1 MKLYIL
7 PLIGLFFCFTAKA
20 QHIIDEDDERSHW
33 AEDGDS
39 IETTD
44 VPRGLTVWR
53 IQPRFADVQA
63 AIPDTMPHGFQND
76 AFTEGRQGT
85 YNTTG
90 NLGSPRIS
98 RLFFEQQRAYR
109 SQFIFAGPYDFF
121 LKDVDQLLFTNTLSP
136 ITNLTYHECGNK
148 QNGEDRI
155 TALFGT
161 NVNKRLG
168 LGFRLDYLYGRG
180 YYEDQHTAHFNGTLY
195 GSYRG
200 ERYSLHAMYYANHLK
215 NTENGGIEDDSYIT
229 VPEAYPTKYGTA
241 DMPML
246 LTKTWNKLNVNT
258 FYFSHHYNMGFHRYL
273 DEEGNVVKRSQ
284 MTGMLTGHRSMVS
297 DSTKANTADSTLL
310 TAAVTDS
317 LLATLNREFVPVSR
331 IIHTFRLDH
340 NNRRFLCNDRQN
352 ATTSDYFRD
361 FYLPGDSANDYTQHL
376 RVSNTVAFELCEG
389 FNPWMKTGLRL
400 YATHDLDRFTQQRLD
415 LTEEKA
421 TENHITLGGQFIK
434 QQGRLF
440 HFNVL
445 GEITTTGSDWGEFNV
460 EGHGDL
466 SIPLRRD
473 SLHFDV
479 DGYVRGEQPSYY
491 MRHYHGRNAWWDR
504 NDLDQEFHAR
514 IGATLRY
521 RSTKLSFHFQTIQ
534 NYTYLQEQTAPL
546 STPDA
551 SAANAM
557 LHGVAV
563 AQAGSNLSLMGVT
576 LQQNFH
582 WGIFH
587 WDNALTYQVSSDKDI
602 MPVPTFNGYTN
613 LYLSFRIARVL
624 HTEFG
629 TDLRYFTSYYAPT
642 YSPIVGQYC
651 LQDAETRVKVGNYP
665 IVNVYLNFHLKNT
678 RFYVMGSHVNYKS
691 GAGRPFLV
699 PHYPINRLVLRLGIS
714 WNFFN

>member
-1 MKLYIL
+1 MKFYIL
-7 PLIGLFFCFTAKA
+7 LLIGLLLCPTARA
-20 QHIIDEDDERSHW
+20 QHIITEEDERSHW
-33 AEDGDS
+33 ADENDS

-44 VPRGLTVWR
+44 VPRGLTVWK
-53 IQPRFADVQA
+53 IHPRFADIQA
-63 AIPDTMPHGFQND
+63 ADPDTMPHGFQND
-76 AFTEGRQGT
+76 AFTEGRTGT

-90 NLGSPRIS
+90 NLGSPRTS

-109 SQFIFAGPYDFF
+109 SQFIFARPYDFF
-121 LKDVDQLLFTNTLSP
+121 LKDVDGLLFTNTRSP

-155 TALFGT
+155 TALFAT

-229 VPEAYPTKYGTA
+229 VPEAYSTKYGTA

-258 FYFSHHYNMGFHRYL
+258 FYLSHHYNLGFHRYL
-273 DEEGNVVKRSQ
+273 DDKGNMVKRSQ
-284 MTGMLTGHRSMVS
+284 MTGKWLNRQHL
-297 DSTKANTADSTLL
+297 AADSTAQATGDSTWL
-310 TAAVTDS
+310 AAADTDS
-317 LLATLNREFVPVSR
+317 LLATLTSEFVPVSR

-340 NNRRFLCNDRQN
+340 NNRRFLCNNRQN
-352 ATTSDYFRD
+352 ASSSDYFLD

-376 RVSNTVAFELCEG
+376 RVSNSVAFELCEG

-400 YATHDLDRFTQQRLD
+400 YATHDMDRFTLPRLD
-415 LTEEKA
+415 MTEEKIM
-421 TENHITLGGQFIK
+421 ENHITLGGQFIK

-445 GEITTTGSDWGEFNV
+445 GELTTTGSQWGEFNV

-466 SIPLRRD
+466 TIPLRRD
-473 SLHFDV
+473 SLHFDIN
-479 DGYVRGEQPSYY
+479 GYVRGEQPSFYF
-491 MRHYHGRNAWWDR
+491 RHFHGRNAWWDN
-504 NDLDQEFHAR
+504 NDLDQEFRTLVSAS
-514 IGATLRY
+514 LRY

-534 NYTYLQEQTAPL
+534 NYTYFQEKTSQLA
-546 STPDA
+546 TPDDA
-551 SAANAM
+551 AANAM
-557 LHGVAV
+557 YHGVGV
-563 AQAGSNLSLMGVT
+563 AQANSNISLMAVT

-587 WDNALTYQVSSDKDI
+587 WDNSLTYQISSDKHI
-602 MPVPTFNGYTN
+602 MPVPAFNGYSN
-613 LYLSFRIARVL
+613 LYLIFRIARVL
-624 HTEFG
+624 NTELG
-629 TDLRYFTSYYAPT
+629 ADIRYFTSYYAPT
-642 YSPIVGQYC
+642 YSPIIGQYC
-651 LQDAETRVKVGNYP
+651 LQDETTRVKVGNYP
-665 IVNVYLNFHLKNT
+665 IVNAYLNFHLKNT
-678 RFYVMGSHVNYKS
+678 RFYVMASHVNYKS

-699 PHYPINRLVLRLGIS
+699 PHYPINRLVLRLGVS